1 MSRYKNTVVKINK
14 ENGSRVYGL
23 TLYPTIPIQ
32 DGDEFI
38 YPFDGERV
46 ETIAYK
52 YYQDTSLWWIIAG
65 ANNIRDGGFALD
77 PEKELRIPKN
87 IQPILEDFR
96 RLNEEF
102 QSR

>member
-46 ETIAYK
+46 ETIV
-52 YYQDTSLWWIIAG
+52 TSIIK
-65 ANNIRDGGFALD
+65 IHRCGGL
-77 PEKELRIPKN
+77 
-87 IQPILEDFR
+87 
-96 RLNEEF
+96 
-102 QSR
+102 

>member
-1 MSRYKNTVVKINK
+1 MSRYKNTAVKINK

-65 ANNIRDGGFALD
+65 ANNLRDGGFALD
-77 PEKELRIPKN
+77 PTKELRIPKN
-87 IQPILEDFR
+87 IQPILEEFR

>member
-1 MSRYKNTVVKINK
+1 MSRYKNTKVKIDRKTN
-14 ENGSRVYGL
+14 NRVYGL

-32 DGDEFI
+32 DGDEFLFP
-38 YPFDGERV
+38 YDGERI

-65 ANNIRDGGFALD
+65 ANNLRDGGFGLD
-77 PEKELRIPKN
+77 PTVELRIPKN
-87 IQPILEDFR
+87 IQPILEEFR

>member
-1 MSRYKNTVVKINK
+1 MSRYKNTKVKIDRNTG
-14 ENGSRVYGL
+14 NRVYGI

-38 YPFDGERV
+38 YPYDGEKLDGLS
-46 ETIAYK
+46 YK
-52 YYQDTSLWWIIAG
+52 YYQDISLWWIIAG
-65 ANNIRDGGFALD
+65 ANNIRDGSFNLD
-77 PEKELRIPKN
+77 PEVKLRIPKN

-102 QSR
+102 QNR

>member
-1 MSRYKNTVVKINK
+1 MGRYKNTLVKTDKNT
-14 ENGSRVYGL
+14 GYRVYGI

-38 YPFDGERV
+38 YPFDGEKLDGL
-46 ETIAYK
+46 AFK

-65 ANNIRDGGFALD
+65 ANNIRDGSFNLD
-77 PEKELRIPKN
+77 PEVKLRIPKN
-87 IQPILEDFR
+87 ITPILEEFR

-102 QSR
+102 QNR

>member
-46 ETIAYK
+46 EPIAYK

-65 ANNIRDGGFALD
+65 ANNIRDGGFALV

>member
-77 PEKELRIPKN
+77 LSLIH
-87 IQPILEDFR
+87 I
-96 RLNEEF
+96 
-102 QSR
+102 

>member
-38 YPFDGERV
+38 YPFDGEKLDGL
-46 ETIAYK
+46 AFK
-52 YYQDTSLWWIIAG
+52 YYQDTSLWWIIAS
-65 ANNIRDGGFALD
+65 ANNIRDGSFNLD
-77 PEKELRIPKN
+77 PEVKLRIPKN
-87 IQPILEDFR
+87 LPPILNEFR

-102 QSR
+102 QNR

>member
-1 MSRYKNTVVKINK
+1 MVLVRCSKKIIQLDFRWWCSIGWLKMSRYKNTVVKINK

-46 ETIAYK
+46 ETILHK
-52 YYQDTSLWWIIAG
+52 YYQDTSLWWIWV
-65 ANNIRDGGFALD
+65 
-77 PEKELRIPKN
+77 
-87 IQPILEDFR
+87 QTT
-96 RLNEEF
+96 
-102 QSR
+102 